1 MGKTEMA
8 IILVAEDDVG
18 MRAWLAEV
26 LGDARHQVFTAED
39 GLQAKSLAKLH
50 DLDLVITDIS
60 MPHEEGLG
68 LIRAMRKAH
77 PDTKIIALSGKDPE
91 VLLDA
96 KLLGAH
102 ATLRKPVTAKTVLQ
116 CVFELAPHRNRNEA

>member
-1 MGKTEMA
+1 MA

-18 MRAWLAEV
+18 MRAWLAEILESACYQV
-26 LGDARHQVFTAED
+26 LTAAD
-39 GLQAKSLAKLH
+39 GLQAQSLAKRH

-60 MPHEEGLG
+60 MPLEEGLG
-68 LIRAMRKAH
+68 LIRAMRRTH

-96 KLLGAH
+96 RLLGAH

-116 CVFELAPHRNRNEA
+116 CVLELTPHRNRTSA